1 MADARKITIFVIT
14 IAISAGLLFGAVDAN
29 ETEDYLTASPE
40 LMQQW
45 RQLKFGLFVHWGPS
59 SLLGK
64 EISWSRG
71 GQRRGTKGSGDI
83 DVEVYDNLYRSFY
96 PALFDADQWVETA
109 KSAGMRYLVF
119 TTKHHDGFCMFDS
132 ALTDYKITN
141 SPYGSDIVKK
151 LADACRRG
159 GIKFGIYYSQP
170 DWHHPDFRT
179 DNHVRY
185 IEYMHGQLREL
196 CSNYGKVDMIFFDG
210 LGGNK
215 KDWDSRKL
223 FKMIRQLQPG
233 VVINDRGGL
242 GGDYDTPEQRV
253 GAFQRGRPWE
263 TCMTIAEQWSWRTE
277 DRVKVLS
284 VCIRSLVATVGGDGN
299 FLFNAGPM
307 PTGQIDP
314 AQVRRLREMGEWLDK
329 YGSSIYGTRGGPF
342 KSGTWGAS
350 THSGR
355 IIYLHFFNLYGRSFR
370 LPPIPARIAG
380 WSILT
385 GGQAEIEQLPDGIF
399 VTVPPQYRKEIDT
412 IVALE
417 LDTEAGK
424 IGPVSVSSGSLALN
438 GTALAS
444 SVYRGRASNGADK
457 AFDDEASTHWRSN
470 TSAGW
475 LEIELEE
482 THTVATAVIQQ
493 GSDYFGAEE
502 YELLYAQDG
511 RWKNLVKGTMLGQLN
526 VFNFEPVNARRFRL
540 VVSRKDRQ
548 IMIREFQ
555 LFGPPSG

>member
-1 MADARKITIFVIT
+1 MRKIKMSVIT
-14 IAISAGLLFGAVDAN
+14 IVALAGLAFGAVDAN
-29 ETEDYLTASPE
+29 ETEDYLKASPE
-40 LMQQW
+40 LMRQW

-71 GQRRGTKGSGDI
+71 GQRRGTKGTGDI
-83 DVEVYDNLYRSFY
+83 PVEVYDNLYRSFY
-96 PALFDADQWVETA
+96 PALFDADQWVEIA
-109 KSAGMRYLVF
+109 RSAGMRYLVF

-151 LADACRRG
+151 LADACHRG

-179 DNHVRY
+179 ENHARY

-210 LGGNK
+210 LGGK
-215 KDWDSRKL
+215 TEDWDPSKL
-223 FKMIRQLQPG
+223 SKMIHQLQPDI
-233 VVINDRGGL
+233 VINNRGGL
-242 GGDYDTPEQRV
+242 PGDYDTPEQKV
-253 GAFQRGRPWE
+253 GEFQQDRPWE

-277 DRVKVLS
+277 DRIKPLS

-299 FLFNAGPM
+299 FLFNVGPM
-307 PTGQIDP
+307 PTGQIEP
-314 AQVRRLREMGEWLDK
+314 GQVQTLREMGNWLDK
-329 YGSSIYGTRGGPF
+329 YGNSIYGTRGGPF

-355 IIYLHFFNLYGRSFR
+355 TIYLHFFNLYGQSFR
-370 LPPIPARIAG
+370 LRPIPARITG
-380 WSILT
+380 WSVLT
-385 GGQAEIEQLPDGIF
+385 GGQAEIEQLPDGIL

-412 IVALE
+412 ILALE
-417 LDTEAGK
+417 LDTDAGK
-424 IGPVSVSSGSLALN
+424 IEPVRVSSGSLALN
-438 GTALAS
+438 CTALAS
-444 SVYRGRASNGADK
+444 SVYGDHAANAADK
-457 AFDDEASTHWRSN
+457 AFDEKASTHWRSN
-470 TSAGW
+470 TTSGW
-475 LEIELEE
+475 LQIKLEKPQK
-482 THTVATAVIQQ
+482 VATSVIQQ

-502 YELLYAQDG
+502 YELLYVQG
-511 RWKNLVKGTMLGQLN
+511 GQWKSLVKGTTLSQLN
-526 VFNFEPVNARRFRL
+526 VFNFEPVIAQKFRL

-555 LFGPPSG
+555 LFGPGSE